1 MTFSRRMFGAAVAG
15 SAVAGAM
22 GAGVAAARPGRP
34 CFVLVPGAFG
44 RAAMFAPLVS
54 ALAERG
60 HLAVAVELPGHARA
74 PYSAAYQVPQDL
86 AAWAAVPSPLLGIGL
101 ADYVAHTIAVV
112 RRMGRPV
119 ILVGASAGGLVISLV
134 ANAVPHLVH
143 RLVYDDAFCCVRLP
157 SVDAYYQTPEAAGA
171 HNEFVGPALVGNPA
185 ELGVLRVNWRSGDPW
200 FLSEAKLAF
209 LTADAADAELLDVLG
224 SLFPDDPLGVNQ
236 ADARVQRGTWG
247 RVPRT
252 FIRHTRDG
260 LLPIALQDR
269 IIAEADELT
278 PRNRFDVHS
287 VAAGHVVPAAQAS
300 TVVDIVAGL
309 A

>member
-1 MTFSRRMFGAAVAG
+1 MINRRMFCAAVAG
-15 SAVAGAM
+15 GAVAAGA
-22 GAGVAAARPGRP
+22 AGTTDAHPGRP

-44 RAAMFAPLVS
+44 RAAMFAPLV
-54 ALAERG
+54 AGLAERG
-60 HLAVAVELPGHARA
+60 HLAVAVELPGHDRV
-74 PYSAAYQVPQDL
+74 PYSAAFQMPQDL

-101 ADYVAHTIAVV
+101 ADYVAHTMGVV
-112 RRMGRPV
+112 RRMARRGPV

-157 SVDAYYQTPEAAGA
+157 SVDAYYQTPEAEGA
-171 HNEFVGPALVGNPA
+171 HNEFVGPVLVGNPA

-200 FLSEAKLAF
+200 FLSEAKPAF
-209 LTADAADAELLDVLG
+209 LTEDAADAELIEILG
-224 SLFPDDPLGVNQ
+224 TLYPDDPLGVNQ
-236 ADARVQRGTWG
+236 ADARVQRDTWG

-269 IIAEADELT
+269 LIAEADELT
-278 PRNRFDVHS
+278 PRNRFDVHTIE
-287 VAAGHVVPAAQAS
+287 AGHVVPATRAS
-300 TVVDIVAGL
+300 EVADLL
-309 A
+309 ANLA

>member
-1 MTFSRRMFGAAVAG
+1 MVFNRRMFGAAIAG
-15 SAVAGAM
+15 STVAVG
-22 GAGVAAARPGRP
+22 AAAVHPGRS

-60 HLAVAVELPGHARA
+60 HLAVAVELPGHEPGWA
-74 PYSAAYQVPQDL
+74 PYSAAFQVPQDL

-101 ADYVAHTIAVV
+101 ADYVAHTIGVV
-112 RRMGRPV
+112 RRMARRGRV
-119 ILVGASAGGLVISLV
+119 VLVGASAGGLVISLV

-185 ELGVLRVNWRSGDPW
+185 ELGVLRVNWRTGDPW

-209 LTADAADAELLDVLG
+209 LTPESTDAELIEIFGTLY
-224 SLFPDDPLGVNQ
+224 PDDPLGVNQ
-236 ADARVQRGTWG
+236 ADARVQRDTWG

-269 IIAEADELT
+269 LIAEADELT

-287 VAAGHVVPAAQAS
+287 LEAGHVVPAARAS
-300 TVVDIVAGL
+300 AVVDIIANL